1 MPKRHFG
8 YIRSQHQHRK
18 MKQNFLLIAIAL
30 IVASCGQNT
39 DSLLII
45 SKENGTETFYK
56 SDTQGNLSPLLP
68 RKQRVAYPILSPD
81 RSQIAFMSE
90 DSGNWNIHIFNLET
104 NTEIQS
110 ASGPSIESFPAW
122 APDGS
127 KIAYMADR
135 ENNRDIYIS
144 NPDGSDEL
152 RITDTK
158 TIDSQPVWSPSGKSR
173 IYFKSLRKGYEG
185 VYYKIIDQDS
195 TYEVAPAGGAN
206 QFLKSVPGMPEI
218 SYVHNSA
225 KQNTFIVY
233 NEETSEN
240 YSLLTTDKRITGY
253 SWAKSAKKI
262 AISIQGQIEI
272 YNYSDN
278 EGLSLDF
285 IIPHAAYPAWSI
297 SGDQLYYNKRLEG
310 VLQVF
315 EYDMEKSTEKQI
327 THGTDDSTDAVAY

>member
-39 DSLLII
+39 DSLLVI
-45 SKENGTETFYK
+45 SKENGIDTFYK
-56 SDTQGNLSPLLP
+56 SDNKGNLSPLLS
-68 RKQRVAYPILSPD
+68 RKQKVAYPILSPD
-81 RSQIAFMSE
+81 KSQIAFMSE
-90 DSGNWNIHIFNLET
+90 DSGNWNIHLYNLET
-104 NTEIQS
+104 NTETQS

-122 APDGS
+122 SPDAS

-144 NPDGSDEL
+144 NPDGSDEK
-152 RITDTK
+152 RITRAE
-158 TIDSQPVWSPSGKSR
+158 TIDSEPIWSPSGKPR

-185 VYYKIIDQDS
+185 VYYRIIDQDS

-206 QFLKSVPGMPEI
+206 QFLRSVPGMPEI

-225 KQNTFIVY
+225 KQNNFMVY
-233 NEETSEN
+233 TEETDQN

-253 SWAKSAKKI
+253 SWANSAKKI
-262 AISIQGQIEI
+262 AISIQGQVEI
-272 YNYSDN
+272 YTYSDDA
-278 EGLSLDF
+278 GLSLDF
-285 IIPHAAYPAWSI
+285 IIPHAAYPVWSI
-297 SGDQLYYNKRLEG
+297 SEGLLYYNKRIDG

-315 EYDMEKSTEKQI
+315 EYAMQKGTEKQI
-327 THGTDDSTDAVAY
+327 THGADDSTDAISY